1 MLKVTK
7 LYNFDEKEEYKLYN
21 EICKNPSNSLTYT
34 QWKSHVLSHIIKL
47 ENNTKISDF
56 KHYLISRQRQEKNIL
71 QILISILVPM
81 YIFFLTVFFSLLK
94 ISTII
99 ILIVALIILFSIVAS
114 YAYIYNSKSTHIC
127 LFEDII
133 IIIDEYNLNS

>member
-21 EICKNPSNSLTYT
+21 EICKNPSHSLTYT

-71 QILISILVPM
+71 QILISILVPL
-81 YIFFLTVFFSLLK
+81 YIFFLTVFFTLLK
-94 ISTII
+94 ISTIK
-99 ILIVALIILFSIVAS
+99 ILILALIILLSIVAL